1 MKKKLA
7 ALALGS
13 LMLCSLG
20 VPAMAADTTP
30 LPDSE
35 LYYGEVVERRTG
47 KDGALTALLL
57 KSPKGG
63 EYVMNLSD
71 QTVWID
77 SGRQTASDPATLQA
91 GERIYV
97 YHSSVTALSLPPQSP
112 AFAVVRNVPEDAS
125 CARYIKVEAIEEQ
138 EGTLRVTTDNGGM
151 YLFIDSQ
158 TPLSAYGTDAPAA
171 LSDIRAGDHIMAWY
185 DIVALSYPGQAR
197 PVHVMVLEGPGNVAP
212 LTRAA
217 FASLLHAA
225 EGSPAVDYAMGF
237 SDVPQD
243 APYAEAIR
251 WAASEKLLTGY
262 ADNRFCPDD
271 LLTREQLSVVLWRRS
286 GSPMLMDYPGLTSYS
301 DTGEIA
307 RFAQPALSWAHQRGL
322 LPAGDRL
329 GPKDTVTSAEAEAML
344 AALDK

>member
-7 ALALGS
+7 ALTLSS
-13 LMLCSLG
+13 LMLCALG
-20 VPAMAADTTP
+20 IPAMAADNTL

-35 LYYGEVVERRTG
+35 LCYGEVMECRADE
-47 KDGALTALLL
+47 DGSLTALLL
-57 KSPKGG
+57 KSPKGR

-71 QTVWID
+71 QTIWID
-77 SGRQTASDPATLQA
+77 SGRQTASDPATLQV
-91 GERIYV
+91 GERVYV
-97 YHSSVTALSLPPQSP
+97 YHSPISTRSLPPQSS
-112 AFAVVRNVPEDAS
+112 AFAVVRNVPEDTS
-125 CARYIKVEAIEEQ
+125 CARYIKAEALAEQ
-138 EGTLRVTTDNGGM
+138 EGTLRVTTGNGGM

-185 DIVALSYPGQAR
+185 DVVALSYPGQAR
-197 PVHVMVLEGPGNVAP
+197 PVHVMVLAGTGDAAP

-225 EGSPAVDYAMGF
+225 KGSPAADYAMSF

-251 WAASEKLLTGY
+251 WAAGEKLLSGY
-262 ADNRFCPDD
+262 ADDRFCPDEP
-271 LLTREQLSVVLWRRS
+271 LTREQLSVVLWRRS
-286 GSPMLMDYPGLTSYS
+286 GSPMLMDYPGLTGYS
-301 DTGEIA
+301 DAGEIA

-329 GPKDTVTSAEAEAML
+329 GPKDAVTSAEAEAMI
-344 AALDK
+344 AAPDK

>member
-97 YHSSVTALSLPPQSP
+97 YHSSVTALSLPPRP
-112 AFAVVRNVPEDAS
+112 PPFF
-125 CARYIKVEAIEEQ
+125 
-138 EGTLRVTTDNGGM
+138 
-151 YLFIDSQ
+151 LFIWI
-158 TPLSAYGTDAPAA
+158 PIKSAD
-171 LSDIRAGDHIMAWY
+171 DI
-185 DIVALSYPGQAR
+185 SSS
-197 PVHVMVLEGPGNVAP
+197 
-212 LTRAA
+212 
-217 FASLLHAA
+217 F
-225 EGSPAVDYAMGF
+225 
-237 SDVPQD
+237 
-243 APYAEAIR
+243 
-251 WAASEKLLTGY
+251 
-262 ADNRFCPDD
+262 
-271 LLTREQLSVVLWRRS
+271 
-286 GSPMLMDYPGLTSYS
+286 
-301 DTGEIA
+301 
-307 RFAQPALSWAHQRGL
+307 
-322 LPAGDRL
+322 
-329 GPKDTVTSAEAEAML
+329 
-344 AALDK
+344 